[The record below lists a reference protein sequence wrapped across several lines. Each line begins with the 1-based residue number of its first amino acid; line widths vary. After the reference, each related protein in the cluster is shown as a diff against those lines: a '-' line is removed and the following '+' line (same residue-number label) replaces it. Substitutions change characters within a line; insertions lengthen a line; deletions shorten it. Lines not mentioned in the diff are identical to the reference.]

1 MKLRKQIL
9 DNSIQMHFKN
19 WNSLT
24 KVYCLYTMNYKT
36 LLKEMK
42 DLNKWRGIY
51 VHGLEDNIVKVAI
64 ILKLIYRFNA
74 IPIKILPGISAE
86 IYILILK
93 FIRKC

>member
-1 MKLRKQIL
+1 MNL
-9 DNSIQMHFKN
+9 KN

-36 LLKEMK
+36 SLKKMK
-42 DLNKWRGIY
+42 EDLNKWRGIY
-51 VHGLEDNIVKVAI
+51 VHGLEDNIVKAAI
-64 ILKLIYRFNA
+64 IPKLIYRFNA

-93 FIRKC
+93 FIAKC